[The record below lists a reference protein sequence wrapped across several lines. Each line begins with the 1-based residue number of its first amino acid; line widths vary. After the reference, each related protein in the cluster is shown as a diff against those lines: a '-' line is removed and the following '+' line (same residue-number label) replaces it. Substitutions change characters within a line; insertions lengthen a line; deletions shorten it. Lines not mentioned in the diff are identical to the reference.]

1 MKKAHELRQIVN
13 RRTMTSEQGVLE
25 MNVHAAVAVFY
36 IEYDRV
42 PADLTPAPD
51 DAQSAIACGHHSGQV
66 HCADFEVARHGD
78 RFLPDRRVQ
87 NPLNNYLLTGFYKC
101 AVCVGVAFAYSLRQ
115 FCG

>member
-66 HCADFEVARHGD
+66 HCADFEVARHG
-78 RFLPDRRVQ
+78 RSEERRVGKECRDGWW
-87 NPLNNYLLTGFYKC
+87 TEERREK
-101 AVCVGVAFAYSLRQ
+101 V
-115 FCG
+115 